1 MPDESPLD
9 KSRPGY
15 FQCGFGSCRKS
26 YNRADHLI
34 RHVRSHTREKP
45 YVCQVCNKGFSRPDL
60 LKRHA
65 AGHSHAQDGKRKRAT
80 SYSKNG
86 RVSQACKACAT
97 SKLKCDDEKPCRRCR
112 DRKLFCEYH
121 DPGMNST
128 TDEQGESSTPEEQLE
143 ECSPTE
149 SQTFSPLQDMNMHP
163 FIMPNAQ
170 ITSMLPPAGNE
181 VMPNPYDTQHVTPLV
196 DHESGV
202 FSVDGTFFPEFIPD
216 SLVSLSRPGE
226 LDPSAFPPNDYYAH
240 RLYDH
245 NLNFDF
251 DLTEVDFG
259 LIDFYNSRGSAN
271 PPPHEDPNDRLDADS
286 GIALGAEAYQ
296 RSSLSAWKPVHE
308 DHAFADQADLSVPRS
323 IDSPETSVRSERQIL
338 SERLSP
344 GSRDLIF
351 GMVLQTSQRAN
362 LTRIMKSFPS
372 TELLDSLIQ
381 DFFADQS
388 QQVDSWI
395 HRPTFNPNE
404 ESPDMVSIVAAAAAV
419 KSSIPTIRKLGYA
432 LMEVVRLQMSMK
444 YENDNTTIRDL
455 RASQTFALT
464 IDIGIWSGSGRRT
477 EIAESFQQPIL
488 TMLRRGLRF
497 RRSVYTPIIP
507 LLEDTQDVLER
518 KWRAWAEQE
527 SFKRLMHH
535 LYLHDAQSALM
546 LNINPLISYADLEL
560 PFPMIRALWEAKSAI
575 EWRDIYLA
583 TAPPGPAPE
592 RLPSLVD
599 TLRDM
604 STWQGRIDYQL
615 SGFVIL
621 HGLSALINEYHRL
634 KFIAQGN
641 SKHWN
646 ALVINSRQQELAQ
659 VLQHFRMLRYEWT
672 NMNLNIDPMIQ
683 TNTADSTSISLNL
696 IHSVISMFLFMS
708 LEELQLFAGK
718 EDKSEARRV
727 YNSALEWINSVD
739 SRKAIWHA
747 GQVIRAARGMPRGS
761 LTGFLAVGVYYASLA
776 FWSYGVV
783 SRARDSKATTT
794 GTGLSDLSPSG
805 SGSALSTSDSPV
817 RDRYPIVFLDG
828 EETNEVQ
835 KFISLGRGCPALHSH
850 PPGFGQ
856 VLNTTTTC
864 SVGAPAVVSDP
875 KRVMDVARGIL
886 RADASFEALPPL
898 VQGLCQLMNDLGNA
912 AGESQG

>member
-1 MPDESPLD
+1 MPDDSPLD

-45 YVCQVCNKGFSRPDL
+45 YVCQVCKKGFSRPDL

-65 AGHSHAQDGKRKRAT
+65 AGHSHAQDSKRKRPT

-97 SKLKCDDEKPCRRCR
+97 SKLKCDEEKPCRRCR

-121 DPGMNST
+121 DSGVNST
-128 TDEQGESSTPEEQLE
+128 QDEQADEDHLE

-149 SQTFSPLQDMNMHP
+149 SQTFSPLQDLDVHA
-163 FIMPNAQ
+163 FVTPNAQ
-170 ITSMLPPAGNE
+170 ITSILPPAAGE
-181 VMPNPYDTQHVTPLV
+181 VMPTAYDTQTVSPLV

-271 PPPHEDPNDRLDADS
+271 PAPPDDTNDRLDADS

-308 DHAFADQADLSVPRS
+308 DHAYADQADLSVPKS

-395 HRPTFNPNE
+395 HGPTFNPNE
-404 ESPDMVSIVAAAAAV
+404 ESPDMVGIVAAAAAV

-497 RRSVYTPIIP
+497 RRSVYSPIIP
-507 LLEDTQDVLER
+507 VIEDTQDSLER

-535 LYLHDAQSALM
+535 LFLHDAQSSLM

-560 PFPMIRALWEAKSAI
+560 PFPMIRPLWEAKSAL
-575 EWRDIYLA
+575 EWRDTYLA
-583 TAPPGPAPE
+583 TASPGPGPE

-672 NMNLNIDPMIQ
+672 NINPNVSLDINGMSTP
-683 TNTADSTSISLNL
+683 DSTSISL

-747 GQVIRAARGMPRGS
+747 GQVIRAARRMPPGS

-783 SRARDSKATTT
+783 SKARESKFGNGST
-794 GTGLSDLSPSG
+794 DLSPG
-805 SGSALSTSDSPV
+805 SGSASLSTDSPL
-817 RDRYPIVFLDG
+817 RDRYPTVFLDG

-835 KFISLGRGCPALHSH
+835 KFISLGRGCPALQSH

-856 VLNTTTTC
+856 GLSTTC

-875 KRVMDVARGIL
+875 RRVMDLARGIL
-886 RADASFEALPPL
+886 RADASPDALPPI

-912 AGESQG
+912 AGDSQP

>member
-1 MPDESPLD
+1 MPDDSPLD

-60 LKRHA
+60 LKRHS
-65 AGHSHAQDGKRKRAT
+65 AGHSHSQDAKRRRPST
-80 SYSKNG
+80 YSKNG

-97 SKLKCDDEKPCRRCR
+97 SKLKCDEEKPCRRCR
-112 DRKLFCEYH
+112 DRNLFCEYH
-121 DPGMNST
+121 ESGNGPSE
-128 TDEQGESSTPEEQLE
+128 EQAGEEQLNE
-143 ECSPTE
+143 EYSPME
-149 SQTFSPLQDMNMHP
+149 SQSFSPLRDL
-163 FIMPNAQ
+163 NAQ
-170 ITSMLPPAGNE
+170 AFVTSNAPITSFLPPAGGE
-181 VMPNPYDTQHVTPLV
+181 ALPNAYNAQTVSPLV

-245 NLNFDF
+245 SLNFDF

-259 LIDFYNSRGSAN
+259 LIDFYNSRGSVN
-271 PPPHEDPNDRLDADS
+271 PAQADDPDGRLDADS

-296 RSSLSAWKPVHE
+296 RSSLSAWKPARE
-308 DHAFADQADLSVPRS
+308 DHAFADQGDLSVPKS

-395 HRPTFNPNE
+395 HGPTFHPNE
-404 ESPDMVSIVAAAAAV
+404 ESPDMVGIVAAAAAV
-419 KSSIPTIRKLGYA
+419 KSTIPTIRKLGYA
-432 LMEVVRLQMSMK
+432 LMEVVRLQMSQK
-444 YENDNTTIRDL
+444 YEYDNTTIRDL

-464 IDIGIWSGSGRRT
+464 ISIGIWSGSGRRT

-497 RRSVYTPIIP
+497 RRSVYSPIIP
-507 LLEDTQDVLER
+507 ALEDTHETLEQ

-527 SFKRLMHH
+527 SFKRLVHH
-535 LYLHDAQSALM
+535 LFLHDAQSSLM

-560 PFPMIRALWEAKSAI
+560 PFPMIRSLWEAKSAM

-583 TAPPGPAPE
+583 TVTLGPE

-599 TLRDM
+599 TLRDL
-604 STWQGRIDYQL
+604 SQWQGRIDYQL

-634 KFIAQGN
+634 KFISQGN

-646 ALVINSRQQELAQ
+646 ALVINSRQQELSQ
-659 VLQHFRMLRYEWT
+659 VLQHFRMLRYEW
-672 NMNLNIDPMIQ
+672 NAMN
-683 TNTADSTSISLNL
+683 TSMDMPGSDTEISLV
-696 IHSVISMFLFMS
+696 HEVISMFLFMS

-718 EDKSEARRV
+718 EDKKEARRV

-747 GQVIRAARGMPRGS
+747 GQVIRAAKAMPAGS
-761 LTGFLAVGVYYASLA
+761 LTSFLAVGVYYASLA
-776 FWSYGVV
+776 FWSYSVV
-783 SRARDSKATTT
+783 SKSRDSKAATIT
-794 GTGLSDLSPSG
+794 DISPDSTAA
-805 SGSALSTSDSPV
+805 SALISDSPL

-828 EETNEVQ
+828 EDTAEVQ
-835 KFISLGRGCPALHSH
+835 KFISLGRGCPALQPQGFASG
-850 PPGFGQ
+850 PG
-856 VLNTTTTC
+856 
-864 SVGAPAVVSDP
+864 PAVVADP
-875 KRVMDVARGIL
+875 RRVMDVARGIL
-886 RADASFEALPPL
+886 RAAAPHEALQPL
-898 VQGLCQLMNDLGNA
+898 VQGLSQLMNDLGNA
-912 AGESQG
+912 AGEGAAGNAGAS